1 MKEEQ
6 DSKSVIGPVLFSRI
20 LILIIAFA
28 GVIVVSHS
36 IDVPKVSLETSIP
49 VLDRFA
55 NWDTIYY
62 FGIAINGTA
71 DYAWTFRPLYPA
83 ILGVLRLPLTDLLG
97 ANSASLIVGMAWN
110 TFALVLAAIYLY
122 KLTELLYDKK
132 SAYLTVLL
140 LSISPAAVFFTAPY
154 PEATYLLLFV
164 ASFYYLEKKQF
175 LVAAF
180 LGFLAGLTRPE
191 AFLICI
197 LFLLKAL
204 FSRGRERLQTFL
216 GSVAV
221 SLSLPF
227 FMLFSYLVTGDA
239 FISFSQEVAWLKTT
253 LMDVLVKFYHNEFIY
268 GWEVCIMSTAVLAF
282 VVWAMVTHFF
292 SIQVKAKRLVVHLK
306 QSFKD
311 RQTPY
316 FLYAVFLLVF
326 FVVYGEFKS
335 FPRYTLTL
343 FPILWANSLWANGN
357 LTRTYLLFSF
367 FASLMAL
374 GTLLFTNWYPFI

>member
-6 DSKSVIGPVLFSRI
+6 DSKSVIGPVLFLRL
-20 LILIIAFA
+20 LILFIAFV
-28 GVIVVSHS
+28 GVIVIPHS
-36 IDVPKVSLETSIP
+36 IDVQKVSFETSIP
-49 VLDRFA
+49 VLERFA
-55 NWDTIYY
+55 SWDTVYY
-62 FGIAINGTA
+62 FDIAAKGTA
-71 DYAWTFRPLYPA
+71 GYVWAFRPLYPA
-83 ILGVLRLPLTDLLG
+83 ILGVLRLPFTGLG
-97 ANSASLIVGMAWN
+97 ANSASLVAGVIWN

-132 SAYLTVLL
+132 SAHFTVLL

-154 PEATYLLLFV
+154 PEATYLLLFI

-175 LVAAF
+175 LVATI
-180 LGFLAGLTRPE
+180 LGFLAALTRPE

-216 GSVAV
+216 GAVAV

-239 FISFSQEVAWLKTT
+239 FISFSQEVVWSKTT

-292 SIQVKAKRLVVHLK
+292 SIQVKAKRLAVHLK

-316 FLYAVFLLVF
+316 FLYAIFLLVF